1 MSEDLPY
8 FHRMLAALLDCPED
22 VTMDKLRAEMALEG
36 VGDEAVTAA
45 VTAGDP
51 YASALFRLAMG
62 ETRESLRRRI
72 EGTAN

>member
-1 MSEDLPY
+1 MTDELPY
-8 FHRMLAALLDCPED
+8 FHRMLAALLECPED
-22 VTMDKLRAEMALEG
+22 AAMDKLRAEMALDG
-36 VGDEAVTAA
+36 VGDDAVTAA

-62 ETRESLRRRI
+62 ETRDSLKRRI